1 MKMWLFLL
9 VIAQLLYR
17 TKFDTFLNNV
27 DDWNKNDWYSLEWC
41 TTVLLIQSFD
51 SWGSFS
57 DLKCWHFLYYT
68 IELLISWVAGGSLN
82 PTVGLFFIR
91 PWNGLASHSEKMAVL
106 IDSSCSQDGLFPPST
121 PLPTSPSLGWK
132 EEQDE
137 LQHKLR
143 PCNILYLISMCYE
156 SYQIF
161 IGMLGD
167 LFLALC
173 NTWQLPLPLS
183 LSHPNPLHLNIS
195 IHILHTVLCTLTNVL
210 IRRIWLTIKSFFS

>member
-1 MKMWLFLL
+1 MMYSCFTHTIFWLLRFFQWVKMLALSLLHNWIADFLSCRRVL
-9 VIAQLLYR
+9 EP
-17 TKFDTFLNNV
+17 
-27 DDWNKNDWYSLEWC
+27 YSRS
-41 TTVLLIQSFD
+41 V
-51 SWGSFS
+51 
-57 DLKCWHFLYYT
+57 
-68 IELLISWVAGGSLN
+68 
-82 PTVGLFFIR
+82 FFIR

-137 LQHKLR
+137 LQHKLW
-143 PCNILYLISMCYE
+143 PCNIPYLISMCYE

-183 LSHPNPLHLNIS
+183 LSHLNPLRCNIS

-210 IRRIWLTIKSFFS
+210 IRRIWLTIKRFFS

>member
-1 MKMWLFLL
+1 MMYNCFTHTIFWLLRFFQWFKMLALSLLHNWIADFLSCRRVL
-9 VIAQLLYR
+9 EPYNRSVFFYTSLKWTSI
-17 TKFDTFLNNV
+17 TFR
-27 DDWNKNDWYSLEWC
+27 KN
-41 TTVLLIQSFD
+41 
-51 SWGSFS
+51 GSADRFIMLS
-57 DLKCWHFLYYT
+57 GRPVPPFHP
-68 IELLISWVAGGSLN
+68 
-82 PTVGLFFIR
+82 PTHLSIF
-91 PWNGLASHSEKMAVL
+91 
-106 IDSSCSQDGLFPPST
+106 
-121 PLPTSPSLGWK
+121 GWK

-137 LQHKLR
+137 LQYKLR

-183 LSHPNPLHLNIS
+183 LSHLNPLRCNIS

-210 IRRIWLTIKSFFS
+210 TRRIWLTIKRFFS

>member
-1 MKMWLFLL
+1 MMYNCFTHTIFWLLRFFQWFKMLALSLLHNWIADFLSCRRVL
-9 VIAQLLYR
+9 EP
-17 TKFDTFLNNV
+17 
-27 DDWNKNDWYSLEWC
+27 YSRS
-41 TTVLLIQSFD
+41 V
-51 SWGSFS
+51 
-57 DLKCWHFLYYT
+57 
-68 IELLISWVAGGSLN
+68 
-82 PTVGLFFIR
+82 FFIR

-195 IHILHTVLCTLTNVL
+195 ILILHTILCTLTNVL